1 MTVGTQVVA
10 GENVYTGYWG
20 DNDVLTRGALTDRD
34 FSTGTNDYEISVLS
48 QSKWSVQNVVGRSLW
63 FSLGKDASS
72 AVDAFTANELT
83 SMTLHVGGRSFAFA
97 DATTFNNFDVGDIY
111 SWPLSSSFGWANNDE
126 VDVSITAV
134 QVVTIEAVTS
144 TVEYGGNNNAA
155 ESTAEFRF
163 TRTGSTDD
171 ALSFEVAHTV
181 PDSGQSPEVVTRKFA
196 AGRSSLRNVHWAVD
210 VDRSNNPGCSFFWTV
225 QSGTG
230 YAVGTPNTAQVNV
243 EGPGT
248 TCMSGI

>member
-1 MTVGTQVVA
+1 MTVGTQVIA

-20 DNDVLTRGALTDRD
+20 DNDVLIRGALTDRD

-48 QSKWSVQNVVGRSLW
+48 QSKWRVQNVLGRSLW

-83 SMTLHVGGRSFAFA
+83 SMTLHVGGRTFAFA

-126 VDVSITAV
+126 VDVSITAL
-134 QVVTIEAVTS
+134 QVVTIEAVTA

-163 TRTGSTDD
+163 TRIGSTDN
-171 ALSFEVAHTV
+171 ALSFSVGHIKQGVTPETLTRTFKA
-181 PDSGQSPEVVTRKFA
+181 GQSSF
-196 AGRSSLRNVHWAVD
+196 SNFHWAID
-210 VDRSNNPGCSFFWTV
+210 VDNNGNPLCQVVWQISYDSHYI
-225 QSGTG
+225 Q
-230 YAVGTPNTAQVNV
+230 GTPHIATVDV

>member
-1 MTVGTQVVA
+1 MTVGLFA
-10 GENVYTGYWG
+10 ASNYGYDAPPNG
-20 DNDVLTRGALTDRD
+20 RGSLSDNDFILGRL
-34 FSTGTNDYEISVLS
+34 YEISVIL
-48 QSKWSVQNVVGRSLW
+48 
-63 FSLGKDASS
+63 DS
-72 AVDAFTANELT
+72 AVGGDRLHVGLSRTLNAGEQRA
-83 SMTLHVGGRSFAFA
+83 MTLHIGGRSFAFE
-97 DATTFNNFDVGDIY
+97 DAVYEMSNVYDNLY
-111 SWPLSSSFGWANNDE
+111 SWPLSPRFGWANNDE

-144 TVEYGGNNNAA
+144 TVEYGGNNNVAA
-155 ESTAEFRF
+155 STAEFRF
-163 TRTGSTDD
+163 TRIGSTDN

-181 PDSGQSPEVVTRKFA
+181 ANSGQSPEVATRKFA
-196 AGRSSLRNVHWAVD
+196 AGQSSFSNFHWAVETNS
-210 VDRSNNPGCSFFWTV
+210 SNNPVCSFFWTV

>member
-126 VDVSITAV
+126 VDVSITALP
-134 QVVTIEAVTS
+134 VVSIVAVTA

-171 ALSFEVAHTV
+171 ALSFSVGHIKQGVTPETLTRTFKA
-181 PDSGQSPEVVTRKFA
+181 GQSSF
-196 AGRSSLRNVHWAVD
+196 SNFHWAVD